1 MRINELNYSE
11 LEELVREE
19 DYQGAEAF
27 CQSVLETGVDNLFW
41 QTQIGYIC
49 FLNETDI
56 EAYYERS
63 PSVFQSLVIQYPE
76 DANAHFWLGY
86 IYCIVFNDID
96 NARQQLREVLKINLN
111 HPYANLVLAS
121 IPDTED
127 SAELLRRVLQQQPT
141 NFRALRQMADLLLVS
156 KQKSEALQLLR
167 IILTHE
173 AYIEQNYGI
182 MNLYINEVLTGATNQ
197 QTFREGVEANLAQL
211 EG

>member
-1 MRINELNYSE
+1 M
-11 LEELVREE
+11 
-19 DYQGAEAF
+19 
-27 CQSVLETGVDNLFW
+27 ETGVDNLFW

-63 PSVFQSLVIQYPE
+63 QSVFQSLVIQYPA

-96 NARQQLREVLKINLN
+96 HARQQLREVLKLNLN

-121 IPDTED
+121 IPNTED
-127 SAELLRRVLQQQPT
+127 STELLRRVLQQQQT
-141 NFRALRQMADLLLVS
+141 NFRALRQMADLLLIS

-167 IILTHE
+167 IILTQE

-182 MNLYINEVLTGATNQ
+182 MNIYINEVLTGATNQ
-197 QTFREGVEANLAQL
+197 QTFREGVEAKLAQL